1 MTARLT
7 CLTAVMVLWFGAGV
21 AQAKDKLVV
30 SIWGGNWRDGA
41 KEAIATEFTKRT
53 GIDVDFITGGTMD
66 RLTKAK
72 IAAGKPEADVT
83 LTTSHVAYL
92 YVADGL
98 FQKLDLDKIPN
109 LKDAYPLALRSPYH
123 IGLYSYVFTPAFRTD
138 LMPAGFKIDS
148 WKDLWGDQVKD
159 KLGLPD
165 FDPSHIIVA
174 AAVLSGG
181 DAENWK
187 VGIPLLEKLKPNIKA
202 FYQSDA
208 TSEELVKTGETP
220 VQVILS
226 INAYHQIKQG
236 IPIQIATPKEGGVVG
251 IDAVGISTGSKMTEA
266 AHQFINVAL
275 DPVVQEKLCAI
286 YTCSPMSA
294 KAHLSEDLVKLP
306 GIITS
311 EEQFKKQILIDD
323 KVRAKLLPEWK
334 SWFTENMTR

>member
-1 MTARLT
+1 MAARLM
-7 CLTAVMVLWFGAGV
+7 CLTTAMMLLLGANF
-21 AQAKDKLVV
+21 AEAKDKLVV

-41 KEAIATEFTKRT
+41 KETIAAEFTKRT
-53 GIDVDFITGGTMD
+53 GIQVDFITGGTMD

-72 IAAGKPEADVT
+72 LSAGKPEADVT

-92 YVADGL
+92 YVADKL

-109 LKDAYPLALRSPYH
+109 LKDAYPSAQRSPYH
-123 IGLYSYVFTPAFRTD
+123 IGLYSYVFAPAFRAD

-148 WKDLWGDQVKD
+148 WKDLWGDQVKG

-174 AAVLSGG
+174 AALLSGG
-181 DAENWK
+181 DAQNWK
-187 VGIPLLEKLKPNIKA
+187 AGVPLLEKLKPSIKA

-208 TSEELVKTGETP
+208 TAQELMKTGETP

-226 INAYHQIKQG
+226 INAYHQMKQG
-236 IPIQIATPKEGGVVG
+236 IPIQIAIPKEGGVVG

-266 AHQFINVAL
+266 AHQFINTAL
-275 DPVVQEKLCAI
+275 DPVVQEKLCAL
-286 YTCSPMSA
+286 YTCSPMSK
-294 KAHLSEDLVKLP
+294 KAHVSDELAKLP
-306 GIITS
+306 GIFTT
-311 EEQFKKQILIDD
+311 EEQFNKQILVDD
-323 KVRAKLLPEWK
+323 VVRAKLLPEWK